1 MFYSNLMESISE
13 AEIMYKFSRENL
25 CTNLQ
30 DITLM
35 CEQLDFEKI
44 VMKPEYQGD
53 MKDDAALEESKLA
66 ILETKR
72 PKYLSPSF

>member
-35 CEQLDFEKI
+35 CE
-44 VMKPEYQGD
+44 
-53 MKDDAALEESKLA
+53 
-66 ILETKR
+66 
-72 PKYLSPSF
+72 